1 MEFLAALIA
10 VMLVQLWGSGAP
22 LHRDNWF
29 MRLCQKLSAPLG
41 DAPTLLI
48 LAAISL
54 PVFVV
59 LVVYYGIADQWWGL
73 PKLVLLVLILLYSLG
88 RGDFKAC
95 LEQYI
100 AAWRRGDTEAALL
113 VLEQSDGAQPLATE
127 SLPALHAQARAQFF
141 YRGFERMFAVLFWF
155 AVAGPAL
162 ALAYRLAFLYRERI
176 IATVTADARTG
187 KNIAANNNAADN
199 NTADNNAADNRVA
212 LALAEQLLALFEW
225 VPARLLGLSFVV
237 VGSFADGLRAWI
249 DQLQQHGASARN
261 YLDAVAASVLGYEN
275 PDAMLEAS
283 RSETEFLS
291 RAEDELKQLQVL
303 LNRAMVLWLATMALI
318 QVVL

>member
-73 PKLVLLVLILLYSLG
+73 PKLILLVLILLYSLG
-88 RGDFKAC
+88 RGDFKTC
-95 LEQYI
+95 LEQYM
-100 AAWRRGDTEAALL
+100 AAWRRGDTEAALM

-162 ALAYRLAFLYRERI
+162 ALAYRLAFLYRER
-176 IATVTADARTG
+176 AVTAV
-187 KNIAANNNAADN
+187 
-199 NTADNNAADNRVA
+199 AADNRLA

-291 RAEDELKQLQVL
+291 RAEDELKQLQIV